1 MLPEEQEFQILAP
14 GSKTMSLVPEN
25 QVSNIIFLP

>member
-25 QVSNIIFLP
+25 QVSIIFLP